1 MKLIALK
8 TGSTNTNKGPQIVVF
23 SQIVTCTQKK
33 DTLNAGL
40 GSRSRR
46 VGAFLGLQESESESA
61 KIGRLRLL
69 KPQKCNKIVI
79 KFSMQM
85 LIQMYNVNLSF

>member
-46 VGAFLGLQESESESA
+46 VGAFLGLQESESA